1 MWPTWHY
8 RSYTGSSLHTTWTYW
23 TQLMFLSLLHPV
35 SVSAHRLRLRETS
48 SVFPWQLPSLL
59 SKFTIILAPLQQDW
73 YLFGTLRDH
82 KDAFMLKFFFLNQK
96 KNEDNSNSYISL
108 YIKVVMT
115 YNFFLQPMKII
126 MQLCSAE
133 VILIQMLATYISL

>member
-1 MWPTWHY
+1 M
-8 RSYTGSSLHTTWTYW
+8 
-23 TQLMFLSLLHPV
+23 
-35 SVSAHRLRLRETS
+35 
-48 SVFPWQLPSLL
+48 